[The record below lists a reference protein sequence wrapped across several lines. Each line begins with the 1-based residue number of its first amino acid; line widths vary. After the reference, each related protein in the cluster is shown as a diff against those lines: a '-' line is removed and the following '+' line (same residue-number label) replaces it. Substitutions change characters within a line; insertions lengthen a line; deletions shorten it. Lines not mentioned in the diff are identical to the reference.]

1 MYTCMC
7 ISREMEGGVEG
18 RERDGGD
25 KGDGGC
31 GEGIKWNV
39 TAGVRT
45 IKLHRL
51 CNVRGS

>member
-7 ISREMEGGVEG
+7 INREMEGGVEG

-25 KGDGGC
+25 KGGGGC

-39 TAGVRT
+39 TAGGED
-45 IKLHRL
+45 
-51 CNVRGS
+51 N